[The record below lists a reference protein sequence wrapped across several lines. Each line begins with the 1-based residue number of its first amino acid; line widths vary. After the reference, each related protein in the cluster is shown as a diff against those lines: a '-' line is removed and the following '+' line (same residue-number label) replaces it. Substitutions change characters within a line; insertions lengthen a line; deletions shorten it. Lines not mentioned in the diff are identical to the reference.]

1 MNTDAYV
8 KAYQLSVPTLQG
20 RIQTNGEGTFPQL
33 GTTQDDNKK
42 IFLAYKNSENKLSLF
57 DVPTT
62 QTTTYSQGDGANNSI
77 VTHGVFSNLGTGAT
91 WTNTTYTEKFT
102 TTEIYLILDSGT
114 TENKIDSNDKFIIKE
129 IRSDVTSENLG
140 VLNFNSATT
149 VNTLA
154 P

>member
-1 MNTDAYV
+1 M
-8 KAYQLSVPTLQG
+8 
-20 RIQTNGEGTFPQL
+20 
-33 GTTQDDNKK
+33 NKK

-57 DVPTT
+57 DIPTT

-102 TTEIYLILDSGT
+102 TTEIYLILDCGT

-129 IRSDVTSENLG
+129 IRSDVNSENLG